1 MILHDFK
8 KIKTFESFQIVD
20 PIYWGHELG
29 SREINYLE
37 QYGVYCP
44 EYIRTDDGY
53 YYIGKY
59 RCDHIKDVPE
69 AYIHYICDINSIKK
83 YTINPDFSVDVNN
96 DVELYNKGKLPIN
109 FNKVKGNFT
118 CRLNRL
124 TTLKGAPR
132 EVFRDFS
139 CSNNNLTSLEGAP
152 NTVGGYFSCNH
163 NQLKTLEG
171 SPNTVGGYFR
181 CNYNKLTTL
190 EGAPEYVGGDFS
202 CNSNQLTSLSGG
214 PEIVGGDFDCSDNM
228 LTTLS
233 GGPERVVGNFFCYN
247 NLLTKLEGS
256 PKELGGIMISVIK
269 PYR

>member
-132 EVFRDFS
+132 EVFRNFS
-139 CSNNNLTSLEGAP
+139 CSDNKLTTLLGGP
-152 NTVGGYFSCNH
+152 NDVGGSFNCSN
-163 NQLKTLEG
+163 NE
-171 SPNTVGGYFR
+171 
-181 CNYNKLTTL
+181 LTTL
-190 EGAPEYVGGDFS
+190 EGAPYNASTTWGGYFNCDNNKLVSLLGAPKVDLFS
-202 CNSNQLTSLSGG
+202 CSGN
-214 PEIVGGDFDCSDNM
+214 PVDS
-228 LTTLS
+228 
-233 GGPERVVGNFFCYN
+233 
-247 NLLTKLEGS
+247 LLTIFKGDYIWLLNSIVEYGWLHGT
-256 PKELGGIMISVIK
+256 EVIK
-269 PYR
+269 HRLVDVFLDEGKPAPNLSKIDSIYELR